1 MRSSLAKEKGCF
13 IVDQRC
19 FTIAA
24 VAVGALIR
32 SSSFVKAAKVTENY
46 SDCT

>member
-13 IVDQRC
+13 IVGHRC

-24 VAVGALIR
+24 VTVGALIR
-32 SSSFVKAAKVTENY
+32 SSSFVKAARITENY